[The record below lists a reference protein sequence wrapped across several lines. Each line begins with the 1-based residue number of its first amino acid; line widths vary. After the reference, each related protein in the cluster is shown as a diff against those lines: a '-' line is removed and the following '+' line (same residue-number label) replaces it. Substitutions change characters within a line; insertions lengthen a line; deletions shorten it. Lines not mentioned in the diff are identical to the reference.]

1 MNAIERQE
9 FRLEILKK
17 LCGVLNSDLDKTL
30 EQNGAIFKLFPNC
43 SEEELLSNSSYLEE
57 KGYITYKSIAL
68 HGITLPIMIKVTT
81 RAIDLIE
88 KIETKMSTA
97 DYEQD
102 FSKTALN
109 NFSNIINSQIIV
121 SSPGASINISN
132 NEEIELTKYLDD
144 LMNLPALKGG
154 VSCKRCPI
162 DEVRSVRKLFNCGV
176 YYHSLLALP
185 NLTALKGGVLDPTA
199 NKKQSTK

>member
-1 MNAIERQE
+1 MNATERQE

-17 LCGVLNSDLDKTL
+17 LCDVLNFDLNKTL
-30 EQNGAIFKLFPNC
+30 EQNGAIFELFPNC
-43 SEEELLSNSSYLEE
+43 SEEELLNNISYLEE

-68 HGITLPIMIKVTT
+68 HGITLPIMIKVKT

-102 FSKTALN
+102 FSKIVLN
-109 NFSNIINSQIIV
+109 NFSNIKNSQIIV

-144 LMNLPALKGG
+144 LIKNNPQNEALNKI
-154 VSCKRCPI
+154 I
-162 DEVRSVRKLFNCGV
+162 DKTKNEIK
-176 YYHSLLALP
+176 
-185 NLTALKGGVLDPTA
+185 
-199 NKKQSTK
+199 NKKATKEFLRGISSALISMGISLTSNLLTPSIMKILGIE